1 MWIARSIHDPSIT
14 RHPPILAPEHAVFA
28 RSFLMGHLIALA
40 LQLQPEQPAY
50 PPLGPAPSIWEHM
63 GTALQDSVY
72 RVVSLLISI
81 LPGLLALVLAIG
93 VLTGLGWLAASLLRR
108 ILTAAQFDERLA
120 RNRSAEI
127 SASIQDWIPS
137 QSPTRLIARTAFW
150 LCVLLGF
157 VIGISAFDASYSTAS
172 QMSVFL
178 LPYLAHSVGAVILL
192 LLGNIIARF
201 LARSVLIG
209 AVNAQL
215 TYARVLS
222 LGVKWMVLV
231 LTAAMVLDHL
241 GVGGNIVELAFGI
254 LFGGIVL
261 TLALAV
267 GLGSREIVSR
277 SLERTA
283 DRIPPLGP
291 VPVSEQ
297 PTAPA
302 AKPREPLR
310 HF

>member
-1 MWIARSIHDPSIT
+1 
-14 RHPPILAPEHAVFA
+14 
-28 RSFLMGHLIALA
+28 MGDA
-40 LQLQPEQPAY
+40 LQAS
-50 PPLGPAPSIWEHM
+50 A
-63 GTALQDSVY
+63 Y

-93 VLTGLGWLAASLLRR
+93 VLTGIGWLASTLLRR
-108 ILTAAQFDERLA
+108 ILTAVQFDERLV
-120 RNRSAEI
+120 RNRSTEI
-127 SASIQDWIPS
+127 SASLQEWVPTH
-137 QSPTRLIARTAFW
+137 SPTRLVARTVFW

-157 VIGISAFDASYSTAS
+157 VIGISAFDASYAS
-172 QMSVFL
+172 ASEMSIFL
-178 LPYLAHSVGAVILL
+178 LPYLAHSVGAILL
-192 LLGNIIARF
+192 LVVGNIVARF

-215 TYARVLS
+215 SYARVLS

-283 DRIPPLGP
+283 GDRIPPLGP

-297 PTAPA
+297 TAPPA